1 MMIMLA
7 ALLWTCGL
15 LIIDSLRLGLF
26 VFRSRSLEVDTGTV
40 TGRNFEDE
48 IVENMDEIDD
58 VLDS

>member
-1 MMIMLA
+1 MMVMLA

-26 VFRSRSLEVDTGTV
+26 VFRSRSLKVDTGTV

>member
-1 MMIMLA
+1 MMVVLTT
-7 ALLWTCGL
+7 LLWTCGL
-15 LIIDSLRLGLF
+15 LIIDSFRLGLF
-26 VFRSRSLEVDTGTV
+26 VFRSGSLKVDTGTV

>member
-1 MMIMLA
+1 MIVLTT
-7 ALLWTCGL
+7 LLWTCGL
-15 LIIDSLRLGLF
+15 LIIDSHRLGLF
-26 VFRSRSLEVDTGTV
+26 VFRSHSLKLDTGTV